1 MNLPRTLSD
10 YVCVSDGGRT
20 NGGEVEAIR
29 CELLVLRCRRG
40 EADAWRELVGLFER
54 RLLYYI
60 RRLVPDQRDAWDALQ
75 QTWMEA
81 FRNLRRLREPQKL
94 RPWLYRIA
102 HHRAICL
109 RRGRMRDVIESED
122 PVDVEQV
129 ADDSIALE
137 WKLDAVEQVH
147 RALDQLSLSHRQVIA
162 LFFLEEMS
170 IDEVA
175 QVIGIQP
182 GTVKSRLHY
191 AKLALRRLLENAE
204 PS

>member
-1 MNLPRTLSD
+1 M
-10 YVCVSDGGRT
+10 
-20 NGGEVEAIR
+20 GGEVEAIQ

-40 EADAWRELVGLFER
+40 DPEAWRELVGLFER

-60 RRLVPDQRDAWDALQ
+60 RRLLSNERDAWDALQ

-81 FRNLRRLREPQKL
+81 FRNLRTLREPRAL

-102 HHRAICL
+102 HRRAISL
-109 RRGRMRDVIESED
+109 RRAKIRDLPEADD

-129 ADDSIALE
+129 AEQATEAE
-137 WKLDAVEQVH
+137 WKLDAAEHVH
-147 RALDQLSLSHRQVIA
+147 QALDRLSLSHRQVIT

-170 IDEVA
+170 IDEICDV
-175 QVIGIQP
+175 VGVPP

-191 AKLALRRLLENAE
+191 AKLALRRLLQAE
-204 PS
+204 SS